1 MPPSHIN
8 EAHISKMMQEIHSLV
23 TTVNSINA
31 KVDRLTTD
39 LRILSSLIAED
50 VETSQEIA
58 TRTDAATQLLQAA
71 QNRNKKSMWE
81 RQPLP
86 PTILP
91 DAAPN
96 DYGQQTC

>member
-1 MPPSHIN
+1 MPPSHIS
-8 EAHISKMMQEIHSLV
+8 EAHIGKMMQEIHSLV

-39 LRILSSLIAED
+39 LRMLSSLIAED

-91 DAAPN
+91 DAAP
-96 DYGQQTC
+96 DYGQPTC